1 LYIWIG
7 EAAVLITLRELE
19 LHRISVSKTYPPD
32 VLDLQGSGFRQK
44 GLVKVDA
51 VAELVERE
59 IRVRGHVSA
68 QLETNC
74 DRCLGRVEFPVE
86 SDFDL
91 SYRPVEEI
99 AREEEVEVPGDELKV
114 GFYSG
119 AGLALRDVVTE
130 QVILAVPMKVV
141 CRPGC
146 LGLCPACGVNR
157 NIEHCGCA
165 SEREDSPFTFLKKI
179 K

>member
-1 LYIWIG
+1 M
-7 EAAVLITLRELE
+7 LITLRELE
-19 LHRISVSKTYPPD
+19 LHRISVSKSYPPGE
-32 VLDLQGSGFRQK
+32 LDFHETSFHQLGP
-44 GLVKVDA
+44 LKVDA
-51 VAELVERE
+51 VAELVEKE
-59 IRVRGHVSA
+59 IRISGHVSA
-68 QLETNC
+68 RLEASC

-91 SYRPVEEI
+91 AYRPMAEI

-119 AGLALRDVVTE
+119 EGLALRDVVNE
-130 QVILAVPMKVV
+130 QVILTLPMKVI
-141 CRPGC
+141 CRPDC
-146 LGLCPACGVNR
+146 LGLCPRCGANR
-157 NIEHCGCA
+157 NIEHCGCS